1 VKQPKWHVPQAA
13 SFLELDHHRKWA
25 SVICHP
31 TTGLRRV
38 TIMKRDP
45 SAKMPSDDF
54 RMLLFLFC
62 PCSFSFS
69 FTDLLWDGTEGGKRI
84 ERGAVFLS
92 WASSTPQR
100 ESRRAPSTASRP
112 PRCACLL
119 LLAVAADK
127 LIAPV
132 VAVLAS
138 VWLASWTSPETKWEA
153 PPTEVVLYPAGPLL
167 LAAVPGRESCP
178 GQHR

>member
-1 VKQPKWHVPQAA
+1 
-13 SFLELDHHRKWA
+13 LELDHHRKWA

-31 TTGLRRV
+31 ATRLRQVTTV
-38 TIMKRDP
+38 KRDP

-112 PRCACLL
+112 PRRAPPISSPTVRVPAPSRRRSGQADRSRRCCLG
-119 LLAVAADK
+119 VG
-127 LIAPV
+127 
-132 VAVLAS
+132 

-153 PPTEVVLYPAGPLL
+153 PSTEVVLYPAGLL
-167 LAAVPGRESCP
+167 VLAAVPGRESCP